1 MKFETK
7 LERLGIDENEVKS
20 IIMNCECG
28 EINGAY
34 FIDLTK
40 EKKQFIMEVIGNYL
54 DDDSE
59 EFEGWTDIKRISTF
73 CKTFNISEDEIP
85 KYYRLGFNEG
95 GVDIAYELESNKDV
109 LLVLTDD
116 ERYYNSFIQYSPSQ
130 KSEEET
136 ETDSY
141 TELFDKI
148 KEAET
153 ELHEIDNYSI
163 REKTEDGKG
172 YIVDLNIL
180 DELILYHSLIQGKV
194 IYNKSKIEEIIK
206 SHTGII
212 KDSVIKR
219 ISDDIDLTYV
229 RLEFGRYN
237 SSKSSE
243 NYDEESEENW
253 VGFKIVSKADD
264 RIYLAG
270 QFDISSYDEDTD
282 LGDWEYEQ
290 NDGSYE
296 SHLPRYWKV
305 DGESLSFEYGAFID
319 CIDWDIFRQYLF
331 DFADENKSID
341 MGTYFIHINEGATI
355 EIDIEEE
362 VGFDVMHH
370 IAKLTFKYNRQPIEF
385 DKNILTDLR
394 KELIF
399 DEDGF
404 NINDGWSSVRIIVPK
419 FFDDEESIDEQD
431 EIIQEWIEDV
441 KQAFARQLSRDAGI
455 YTDYGENIEQ
465 LVEEDIA
472 SDKEQM
478 FLFNSA
484 VSRNCV
490 KDWMIENAYL
500 YE

>member
-7 LERLGIDENEVKS
+7 LNKLGINKEEVKN

-40 EKKQFIMEVIGNYL
+40 EKKEFIMEVVGNYL

-59 EFEGWTDIKRISTF
+59 EVDCWWDIKRIATF
-73 CKTFNISEDEIP
+73 CKVFGISEEEIP

-95 GVDIAYELESNKDV
+95 GCDIAYELESNKDV

-116 ERYYNSFIQYSPSQ
+116 ERYHNSFIQYSPSQ
-130 KSEEET
+130 QTEEET
-136 ETDSY
+136 
-141 TELFDKI
+141 
-148 KEAET
+148 
-153 ELHEIDNYSI
+153 
-163 REKTEDGKG
+163 
-172 YIVDLNIL
+172 
-180 DELILYHSLIQGKV
+180 
-194 IYNKSKIEEIIK
+194 
-206 SHTGII
+206 
-212 KDSVIKR
+212 
-219 ISDDIDLTYV
+219 
-229 RLEFGRYN
+229 
-237 SSKSSE
+237 
-243 NYDEESEENW
+243 EENW

-270 QFDISSYDEDTD
+270 QFDINSYDEDTD
-282 LGDWEYEQ
+282 MGDWEYEQ
-290 NDGSYE
+290 NDGKMA
-296 SHLPRYWKV
+296 SHIPAYWKV
-305 DGESLSFEYGAFID
+305 NGENLSFEYEQFID
-319 CIDWDIFRQYLF
+319 SIDWEIFRQYLF

-341 MGTYFIHINEGATI
+341 MGTYFLYINEGAI
-355 EIDIEEE
+355 VEIDIEEE
-362 VGFDVMHH
+362 VGFGVMHH

-472 SDKEQM
+472 SDMKQM
-478 FLFNSA
+478 FSFSCA
-484 VSRNCV
+484 VNKNCV
-490 KDWMIENAYL
+490 NDWMIENSYV
-500 YE
+500 EE